1 MWKDRKTRQFRLE
14 VKTMKF
20 GMRAHWAVPGCSDF
34 LKLSIKVRMCREGRE
49 GTHNKEAIKQV

>member
-1 MWKDRKTRQFRLE
+1 
-14 VKTMKF
+14 MKF

-34 LKLSIKVRMCREGRE
+34 FKLSIKVRMCREGRE